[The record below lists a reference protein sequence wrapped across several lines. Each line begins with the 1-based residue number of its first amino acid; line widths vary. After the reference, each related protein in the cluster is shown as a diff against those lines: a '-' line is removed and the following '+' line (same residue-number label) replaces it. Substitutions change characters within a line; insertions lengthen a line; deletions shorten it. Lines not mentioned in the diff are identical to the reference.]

1 MYIYIYMDHLSSLF
15 SEVLI
20 YVSAFGIM
28 ELIIK
33 YFKLNDTKKMFIYII
48 FLMIGVVYHSQSY

>member
-1 MYIYIYMDHLSSLF
+1 MDHIWSLF

-20 YVSAFGIM
+20 YISAFGIT

-33 YFKLNDTKKMFIYII
+33 YFKLNDTKKMFMYIL
-48 FLMIGVVYHSQSY
+48 FLAIGLIHHSQSY

>member
-1 MYIYIYMDHLSSLF
+1 MDHLESLF

-20 YVSAFGIM
+20 YVSVFGIM

-48 FLMIGVVYHSQSY
+48 FLMIGLIYHSQSY

>member
-1 MYIYIYMDHLSSLF
+1 MYIYMDHLESLF
-15 SEVLI
+15 SEILI
-20 YVSAFGIM
+20 YVSVFGIV

>member
-1 MYIYIYMDHLSSLF
+1 MDHLSSLF

-20 YVSAFGIM
+20 YISAFGIT

-33 YFKLNDTKKMFIYII
+33 YFKLTDTKKIFIYII
-48 FLMIGVVYHSQSY
+48 FLAIGLFHHSQSY

>member
-1 MYIYIYMDHLSSLF
+1 MDHLGSLF
-15 SEVLI
+15 SEILLYI
-20 YVSAFGIM
+20 SAFGFM

>member
-1 MYIYIYMDHLSSLF
+1 MDHLSSLL

-20 YVSAFGIM
+20 YVSTFGIT

-33 YFKLNDTKKMFIYII
+33 YFKLNDTKKMFIYIF
-48 FLMIGVVYHSQSY
+48 FLAIGLFHHSQSY